1 MLLDITT
8 AGFDYYSWIGL
19 PLLIFCSR
27 LCDVT
32 LNTLRHVLS
41 TKGYKKIPP
50 LLGFVEVLIW
60 LIVIGQVMKNLNNA
74 ACYIAWAAG
83 FATGNYLGLIIEE
96 KLALG
101 LQIVRIITNRDCNN
115 LLVAL
120 KNANHGITVVDGE
133 GAKGPVKLIYTIA
146 KRENIRGITRI
157 INEHTP
163 GAFYS
168 IEDIRNSKQGVF
180 SGNSS
185 RLSSIKNFI
194 SKRP

>member
-1 MLLDITT
+1 MLLDISA
-8 AGFDYYSWIGL
+8 AGFDYYSWIIL
-19 PLLIFCSR
+19 PLIIFFSR

-41 TKGYKKIPP
+41 TKGYKKLPP
-50 LLGFVEVLIW
+50 LLGFIEVLIW
-60 LIVIGQVMKNLNNA
+60 LIVIGQIMNNLNNI

-83 FATGNYLGLIIEE
+83 FATGNYVGLIIEE

-101 LQIVRIITNRDCNN
+101 LQIVRIITNQDCNN
-115 LLVAL
+115 LLNAL
-120 KNANHGITVVDGE
+120 KNANHGITVVNGE

-146 KRENIRGITRI
+146 KRDNVKSITTI

-168 IEDIRNSKQGVF
+168 IEDIRNTKQGVF
-180 SGNSS
+180 SGDSS
-185 RLSSIKNFI
+185 RLASMRNFI